1 MKLKRT
7 TMMAAYP
14 HVGTKDFYAAD
25 DVDALL
31 ARIREAVEVE
41 RDATLRH
48 VLSRAKDRA
57 PAFLAAE
64 RACNALDALLSGAE
78 TVHQCPPDGSGIMP
92 CCGRTPFEV
101 LADRMATDPAL
112 VTCKGKRGSGSG
124 A

>member
-1 MKLKRT
+1 MTIARYTFRDGWHGRDDRGLWVR
-7 TMMAAYP
+7 AA
-14 HVGTKDFYAAD
+14 

-31 ARIREAVEVE
+31 ASIREAVEVE

-101 LADRMATDPAL
+101 SADRMADDPAL
-112 VTCKGKRGSGSG
+112 VTCKGKRGAGE